1 MFCPTKR
8 GSRMKKKVRSS
19 KGMTLTELLVALM
32 IVALIGAALTV
43 GVNSAVNVY
52 RDSTR
57 LYEAETLCG
66 TILTSLEDEFRF
78 GRNIRNQTVGSDTEV
93 LFDSQTFGN
102 NVKVIVDGNGKIM
115 IGPAED
121 SSYQLLNNKAY
132 TSGLKVLKDT
142 ATKDNYD
149 ISYDASTKQITI
161 KITVGSDITD
171 ASVTHTVTVA
181 PLEK

>member
-1 MFCPTKR
+1 MREKL
-8 GSRMKKKVRSS
+8 RSS

-32 IVALIGAALTV
+32 IVSLIGVALTV
-43 GVNSAVNVY
+43 GVNSAVKVY

-93 LFDSQTFGN
+93 RFDSQTFGN
-102 NVKVIVDGNGKIM
+102 DVKVILDGEGKIK
-115 IGPAED
+115 IGQTE
-121 SSYQLLNNKAY
+121 SSSFQLLNSKAY
-132 TSGLKVLKDT
+132 TSGLKVLEDT
-142 ATKDNYD
+142 ASKDNYD
-149 ISYDASTKQITI
+149 ISYNTSTKQITI
-161 KITVGSDITD
+161 KITVGSDI
-171 ASVTHTVTVA
+171 ASVEHTVTVA